1 MHDLKM
7 SEERESNKKPVF
19 VFRWDVDCMV
29 RLGFK
34 DFVKCEQ
41 KKMFS
46 NHKTICAVPLPRSQ
60 FFFSCLM
67 VFIRLSIKI
76 DSAASSGSHAYLN

>member
-29 RLGFK
+29 RLGLK

-46 NHKTICAVPLPRSQ
+46 NHKTI
-60 FFFSCLM
+60 
-67 VFIRLSIKI
+67 
-76 DSAASSGSHAYLN
+76 